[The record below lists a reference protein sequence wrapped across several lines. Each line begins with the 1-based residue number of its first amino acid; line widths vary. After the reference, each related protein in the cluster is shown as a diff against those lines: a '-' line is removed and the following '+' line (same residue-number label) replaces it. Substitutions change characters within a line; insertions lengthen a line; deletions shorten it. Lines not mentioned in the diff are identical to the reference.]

1 MPVPPLSRSFASFAV
16 NHADSGEGKIDS
28 NLFELAQGLPIAVPM
43 RPALLKTQAD
53 TPTEISPAG
62 DRLSTGE
69 RELIAVF
76 VQMTQTLG
84 LPRSFGEIY
93 GLLFASPQPLSQQD
107 IMVRLGISKGSVSQG
122 LRFLRTIG
130 AIQAASEASE
140 RRECFVPVVELRA
153 LVGGFIRERITP
165 QLSEWTDRTHRI
177 RLDDFKSETGDV
189 SATADLKVI
198 GNRLEK
204 LKTWHQ
210 RADLVLP
217 LMGKL
222 IG

>member
-1 MPVPPLSRSFASFAV
+1 MRF
-16 NHADSGEGKIDS
+16 DS
-28 NLFELAQGLPIAVPM
+28 NLFELIHGFPISAPM
-43 RPALLKTQAD
+43 DPVVLNPQAD
-53 TPTEISPAG
+53 TPAEIPPEG

-107 IMVRLGISKGSVSQG
+107 IVVRLGISKGSVSQG

-130 AIQAASEASE
+130 AIQAAPEASE

-177 RLDDFKSETGDV
+177 RLEDFSAGAAHG
-189 SATADLKVI
+189 SATPDLQVI
-198 GNRLEK
+198 SNRLEK
-204 LKTWHQ
+204 LKAWHQ
-210 RADLVLP
+210 RAELVLP
-217 LMGKL
+217 LMGKI

>member
-1 MPVPPLSRSFASFAV
+1 MAASM
-16 NHADSGEGKIDS
+16 S
-28 NLFELAQGLPIAVPM
+28 Q
-43 RPALLKTQAD
+43 PALESPSD
-53 TPTEISPAG
+53 TPAELN
-62 DRLSTGE
+62 RLTPGE

-76 VQMTQTLG
+76 VQITQTLG
-84 LPRSFGEIY
+84 LPRSLGEIY
-93 GLLFASPQPLSQQD
+93 GLLFASPQPLAQQD
-107 IMVRLGISKGSVSQG
+107 IVSRLGISKGSVSQG

-130 AIQAASEASE
+130 AIQPAPDANE

-165 QLSEWTDRTHRI
+165 QLSAWTDRTQKISLH
-177 RLDDFKSETGDV
+177 DFKVGEQ
-189 SATADLKVI
+189 SAPSPADLNLI
-198 GNRLEK
+198 NNRLEK

-210 RADLVLP
+210 RAELVLP

>member
-1 MPVPPLSRSFASFAV
+1 MAATLS
-16 NHADSGEGKIDS
+16 
-28 NLFELAQGLPIAVPM
+28 Q
-43 RPALLKTQAD
+43 PALERPPVAPNESNRL
-53 TPTEISPAG
+53 TP
-62 DRLSTGE
+62 GE

-84 LPRSFGEIY
+84 LPRSLGEIY
-93 GLLFASPQPLSQQD
+93 GLLFASAQPLAQQD
-107 IMVRLGISKGSVSQG
+107 IVARLGISKGSVSQG

-130 AIQAASEASE
+130 AIQPCPDAND

-165 QLSEWTDRTHRI
+165 QLSEWTDRTQKI
-177 RLDDFKSETGDV
+177 SLDDFKVAENPSP
-189 SATADLKVI
+189 SPADLNLI
-198 GNRLEK
+198 NNRLEK

-210 RADLVLP
+210 RAELVLP